1 MHLRKG
7 SSERGS
13 SRREVGIT
21 ERKTEI
27 QRERETE
34 IYRVAG
40 GI

>member
-13 SRREVGIT
+13 SRGEVGIT

-27 QRERETE
+27 YRERERQKYIE
-34 IYRVAG
+34 
-40 GI
+40 